1 MCYDPLRAYTRG
13 AATSYQTESE
23 RGMRITGITTFL
35 VDATPPGGWGGGGRN
50 WLFVR
55 VDTDEGISGIGEAS
69 GWPRVIQ
76 TAIDDLSVVVVGEDP
91 CRIERLWQKMLLAI
105 MGHGMTGVVGAGAM
119 TGIEI
124 ACWDIL
130 GKKLGV
136 PVCDLLGGRVRDSV
150 RVYGHA
156 GNAQRAQELVGR
168 GYTALKCG
176 GPHNPVPTVR
186 AVRRAVGDDVDVCVD
201 VHGPPWFTVPDAI
214 RVGQELEEYDIL
226 FYEDPV
232 APENEEALARVAE
245 AVNVPVSAGER
256 HATIY
261 GFRNLIE
268 RDIVDVIH
276 PDTGRAGG
284 LLQMKKIAAQA
295 ESHFIQMA
303 PHDGSNG
310 PVAEAAAVQLM
321 AAIPNFLILEHLAD
335 DVPQRYKVAT
345 ELKVVDSHIAVPTAP
360 GLGIELNE
368 EACRAHPGGQNVG
381 RVNQQV
387 LDATYV
393 QARSR
398 RRRLM
403 GREEG

>member
-1 MCYDPLRAYTRG
+1 
-13 AATSYQTESE
+13 
-23 RGMRITGITTFL
+23 
-35 VDATPPGGWGGGGRN
+35 
-50 WLFVR
+50 
-55 VDTDEGISGIGEAS
+55 
-69 GWPRVIQ
+69 VIQ
-76 TAIDDLSVVVVGEDP
+76 TAITDLTTILIGDDP
-91 CRIERLWQKMLLAI
+91 CRIERLWQKMLLAM

-156 GNAQRAQELVGR
+156 GTADAARALVAK

-176 GPHNPVPTVR
+176 GPQNPVPAVR
-186 AVRRAVGDDVDVCVD
+186 TVRRAVGDDVDVCVD

-232 APENEEALARVAE
+232 APENEDAMERVAD

-256 HATIY
+256 NATIY
-261 GFRNLIE
+261 GFRTLIE

-295 ESHFIQMA
+295 EAHHIQVA

-310 PVAEAAAVQLM
+310 PVAEAAAVHLC
-321 AAIPNFLILEHLAD
+321 AAIPNFLILEHLAS
-335 DVPQRYKVAT
+335 DVPQRYAVAT
-345 ELKVVDSHIAVPTAP
+345 ELQVEAGHIAVPAAP

-368 EACRAHPGGQNVG
+368 EACLAHPGGQNVS
-381 RVNQQV
+381 RVASQR
-387 LDATYV
+387 LDDGYV
-393 QARSR
+393 QARAR

-403 GREEG
+403 GRE

>member
-1 MCYDPLRAYTRG
+1 M
-13 AATSYQTESE
+13 Q
-23 RGMRITGITTFL
+23 ITDIKTFL
-35 VDATPPGGWGGGGRN
+35 VDATPKGGWGGGGRN
-50 WLFVR
+50 WLFVKIE
-55 VDTDEGISGIGEAS
+55 TDEGISGIGEAS

-76 TAIDDLSVVVVGEDP
+76 TAITDLTTILIGEDP
-91 CRIERLWQKMLLAI
+91 CRIERLWQKMLLGM

-156 GNAQRAQELVGR
+156 GTTERAQELVAR

-176 GPHNPVPTVR
+176 GPHNPVPAVR
-186 AVRRAVGDDVDVCVD
+186 TVRRAVGDDIDVCVD
-201 VHGPPWFTVPDAI
+201 VHGAPWLTVPDAI

-284 LLQMKKIAAQA
+284 LMQMKKIAAQA
-295 ESHFIQMA
+295 EAHFIQVA

-310 PVAEAAAVQLM
+310 PVAEAAAVHLC

-335 DVPQRYKVAT
+335 DVPQRYEVAT
-345 ELKVVDSHIAVPTAP
+345 ELKVVASHIAVPTAP

-368 EACRAHPGGQNVG
+368 EACRAYPGGQNVSLVSTE
-381 RVNQQV
+381 R
-387 LDATYV
+387 LDAGYV
-393 QARSR
+393 QSRAR

-403 GREEG
+403 GREG